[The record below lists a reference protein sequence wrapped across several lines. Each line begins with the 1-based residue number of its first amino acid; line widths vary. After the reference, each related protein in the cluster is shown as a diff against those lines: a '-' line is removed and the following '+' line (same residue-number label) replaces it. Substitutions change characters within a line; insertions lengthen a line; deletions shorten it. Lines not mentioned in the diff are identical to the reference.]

1 MKKIKI
7 AFFDID
13 GTILG
18 MGKPDLTE
26 KTKEALNKLQQ
37 NGVKI
42 SLATGRTLMTIPE
55 FNGVNFDMTVAFNG
69 SVCKVG
75 DKVILN
81 KTIPSHEVHKII
93 ENATG
98 MGKYLAIAT
107 KSRIVTNGC
116 DEPLREYL
124 EIAKLDAT
132 PSEEF
137 NEALKEEVYQMMIGC
152 EKSKWNDLLAGTNEA
167 LIAAW
172 WDCAVDIIP
181 KGSGKGNA
189 VKKVVEHLGLS
200 QEEALAFGDG
210 GNDVDMLQAAGTG
223 VAMGNAS
230 DNVKAVADEVCKS
243 VDEDGVYY
251 YLKEKGLI

>member
-1 MKKIKI
+1 
-7 AFFDID
+7 
-13 GTILG
+13 
-18 MGKPDLTE
+18 
-26 KTKEALNKLQQ
+26 
-37 NGVKI
+37 
-42 SLATGRTLMTIPE
+42 
-55 FNGVNFDMTVAFNG
+55 
-69 SVCKVG
+69 
-75 DKVILN
+75 
-81 KTIPSHEVHKII
+81 
-93 ENATG
+93 
-98 MGKYLAIAT
+98 
-107 KSRIVTNGC
+107 
-116 DEPLREYL
+116 
-124 EIAKLDAT
+124 
-132 PSEEF
+132 
-137 NEALKEEVYQMMIGC
+137 MMIGC

-223 VAMGNAS
+223 VAMGTAS